1 MLASTDRCRTA
12 RRGEASGDDAM
23 KRIPWDEIFTFAVA
37 LIFVAEVLALLF
49 VVAPD
54 VAVIAEVGR

>member
-1 MLASTDRCRTA
+1 
-12 RRGEASGDDAM
+12 M

-54 VAVIAEVGR
+54 VAVLKEVGR